1 MSDRDKDSLK
11 KIKRVGK
18 RMTVGREAI
27 LDVLSRSTTH
37 LSAEE
42 IYLQVHGDIPSIGL
56 TTVYRTMELLV
67 NMGMVAR
74 FDFGDGRVRFELLQG
89 PSSAKYHHH
98 LVCTAC
104 GLIIEYNDFLS
115 EEIEILQI
123 IQSKLSKK
131 FNFSVMNHLVQYYGL
146 CSKCSSEK
154 WISVRKQG

>member
-1 MSDRDKDSLK
+1 MSDDKKDSIK

-27 LDVLSRSTTH
+27 LNVLSQATSH
-37 LSAEE
+37 LSAED
-42 IYLQVHGDIPSIGL
+42 IYMKVHADVPSIGL

-67 NMGMVAR
+67 NMGMVAK

-89 PSSAKYHHH
+89 PNCAKYHHH

-104 GLIIEYNDFLS
+104 NSIIEYSDFLD
-115 EEIEILQI
+115 EEIEILQM

-131 FNFSVMNHLVQYYGL
+131 FDFIVMNHLVQYFGL
-146 CSKCSSEK
+146 CSKCSREK
-154 WISVRKQG
+154 WISTHMQG